1 MQQFAW
7 LLLMA
12 CSFTAVAC
20 LAFVVTYTT
29 RAAGFRDPL
38 GRTLLAIKGGLLG
51 VSLLLSANVLIG
63 IDGMLV
69 RVLFSLLMFQ
79 IGSAVFWQTYVI
91 LKVNRRSEDRGRK
104 RTEYR

>member
-7 LLLMA
+7 LLLTA
-12 CSFTAVAC
+12 CSFTALSC

-38 GRTLLAIKGGLLG
+38 GRTLLAIKGGLFG
-51 VSLLLSANVLIG
+51 VSLLLSLNVLIN
-63 IDGMLV
+63 IDGVLV
-69 RVLFSLLMFQ
+69 RVLFSLLMIQ

-91 LKVNRRSEDRGRK
+91 LKVNRRSDDRGRE